1 MRSRVADVMS
11 HPRLA
16 VIIVNFNTREWL
28 ARCLRS
34 LERQTI
40 RDELEIIIVDNASS
54 DDSIQM
60 VRSEFPACTLL
71 PQDENDGFGGANN
84 IGARQS
90 AAPTLLFLN
99 PDTEVRADDS
109 LEEFLEA
116 FEPEAMT
123 AIGAGIL
130 YDEVGELE
138 RSTGTFPTVTSLAL
152 DRLLA
157 KLPVLRASLGRRSE
171 RHWSDFTQRRQV
183 DWVTAAAIW
192 VRRTAFEALDGF
204 DEEIFMYY
212 EDVDLCYRARSAG
225 MDCMYYPVGAITH
238 FRNKAPTSKG
248 RKQLQRKW
256 LGYFCGKHYRTWH
269 QSPTRLAFTGL
280 CWISRSP

>member
-1 MRSRVADVMS
+1 MS
-11 HPRLA
+11 HPRLS
-16 VIIVNFNTREWL
+16 VIIVNFNTHEWL

-40 RDELEIIIVDNASS
+40 REELEIIIVDNASS

-60 VRSEFPACTLL
+60 VRSEFPACILL

-99 PDTEVRADDS
+99 PDTEVRAADS
-109 LEEFLEA
+109 LEEFLEV
-116 FEPEAMT
+116 FESDTVA
-123 AIGAGIL
+123 AIGAGTL
-130 YDEVGELE
+130 HDEGGELE
-138 RSTGTFPTVTSLAL
+138 RSTGTFPTITSLVL

-157 KLPVLRASLGRRSE
+157 HLPALRASLGARSA
-171 RHWSDFTQRRQV
+171 RHWSGFDQQRQV

-192 VRRTAFEALDGF
+192 VRSEAFADLGGF

-225 MDCMYYPVGAITH
+225 GVCMYYPVGAITH
-238 FRNKAPTSKG
+238 FRNKAPTSKD
-248 RKQLQRKW
+248 RKQLQRNW
-256 LGYFCGKHYRTWH
+256 LRHFVGKHYKAWH
-269 QSPTRLAFTGL
+269 QSPTRLALSGL
-280 CWISRSP
+280 CWISRSR

>member
-1 MRSRVADVMS
+1 MSEPRVS
-11 HPRLA
+11 

-40 RDELEIIIVDNASS
+40 REELEIIIVDNASS

-60 VRSEFPACTLL
+60 VRSEFPTCILL
-71 PQDENDGFGGANN
+71 PQDENGGFGAANN

-90 AAPTLLFLN
+90 TAPTLLFLN
-99 PDTEVRADDS
+99 PDTEVRADHS
-109 LEEFLEA
+109 LGEFLNA
-116 FEPEAMT
+116 FEPQGMA
-123 AIGAGIL
+123 AIGAGTL
-130 YDEVGELE
+130 YDGGGEPE
-138 RSTGTFPTVTSLAL
+138 RSTGTFPTVTSLVL

-157 KLPVLRASLGRRSE
+157 HLPALRAPLGARSA
-171 RHWSDFTQRRQV
+171 RHWSGFHQPREV

-192 VRRTAFEALDGF
+192 VRSEAFAALGGF
-204 DEEIFMYY
+204 DEEIFLYY

-225 MDCMYYPVGAITH
+225 MVCMYYPVGAITH
-238 FRNKAPTSKG
+238 FRNKAPTSKD

-256 LGYFCGKHYRTWH
+256 LRHFVSKHYGAWY
-269 QSPTRLAFTGL
+269 QGPTRLVFRGL
-280 CWISRSP
+280 CWISRSR